1 MIAHRR
7 PKPNL
12 NSADIGGK
20 NSELETIYGTPSE
33 AILAL
38 TKRLKALEE
47 LLEPLSYEDSRKLFG
62 GTD

>member
-1 MIAHRR
+1 MIAHRP

-12 NSADIGGK
+12 NSADIGDK
-20 NSELETIYGTPSE
+20 NSEFETISGIPSE

-47 LLEPLSYEDSRKLFG
+47 LLAPLSYENSRKFFG